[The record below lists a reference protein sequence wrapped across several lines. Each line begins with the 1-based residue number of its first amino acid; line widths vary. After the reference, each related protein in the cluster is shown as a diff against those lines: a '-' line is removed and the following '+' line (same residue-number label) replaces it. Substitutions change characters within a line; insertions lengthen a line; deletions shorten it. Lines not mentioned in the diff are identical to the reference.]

1 MLTYFLKRL
10 GLSVVTIFLV
20 ACIVFFMT
28 RILPGNLAMRYLGKG
43 ATPEQIVAWNADNG
57 FDRPLLVQFGD
68 WLGTTL
74 RGDLGMSLQYE
85 TPVSEILM
93 PAIGYSARLAALAF
107 LIIVPVGIAGG
118 VYGAMRRSTWI
129 DRVITVGGLSAAV
142 IPEFVW
148 AVVLLLVFG
157 VALPWFPVTAF
168 PDSEAPGFFD
178 SVYHLI
184 LPSIALLLVLFGY
197 IARITR
203 AGVIEALES
212 DYVRTAIMK
221 GLTRRRAVARHV
233 LRNALLP
240 TIAVVAS
247 QVPYLV
253 GGLVSVEIVFA
264 YPGFGSALLSAVGAR
279 DYSLLQSAV
288 MVTSLVIVLFQLA
301 ADMLFAALNPRI
313 RHKVAT

>member
-178 SVYHLI
+178 SV
-184 LPSIALLLVLFGY
+184 
-197 IARITR
+197 
-203 AGVIEALES
+203 
-212 DYVRTAIMK
+212 
-221 GLTRRRAVARHV
+221 
-233 LRNALLP
+233 
-240 TIAVVAS
+240 
-247 QVPYLV
+247 
-253 GGLVSVEIVFA
+253 
-264 YPGFGSALLSAVGAR
+264 
-279 DYSLLQSAV
+279 
-288 MVTSLVIVLFQLA
+288 
-301 ADMLFAALNPRI
+301 
-313 RHKVAT
+313 